1 MREMPGVRS
10 NSIPAAAWRRCHG
23 SMKLVVGITGDDDGN
38 DEPRMVQSGSDNL
51 LGAGDDIV
59 LAHEERISILGRA

>member
-1 MREMPGVRS
+1 
-10 NSIPAAAWRRCHG
+10 
-23 SMKLVVGITGDDDGN
+23 MKLVVGITGDDDGN

-59 LAHEERISILGRA
+59 LAREERVSILGRA